1 MVKDAE
7 QLPNKIKKL
16 LEKGKI
22 DDKDWEDDNK
32 IENIIFNCI
41 NIENNIKKALEVDE
55 KLKKFDEAKNC
66 KINFSPKNEGEIQN
80 ILEPIISL
88 GKIDILAK
96 NKINKNIRV
105 NEIEPNTYF
114 DQEQNI
120 NLIEYQPIIQN
131 NIIPLV
137 EKEIIQPV
145 VHKEIQPVTRI
156 IIQPVIQN
164 EIQHVTRKKIQPVI
178 RTKSIIQSNI
188 VGINNNIVPSQK
200 VIQKK

>member
-7 QLPNKIKKL
+7 KLPNKIKKL

-66 KINFSPKNEGEIQN
+66 KINFSPKNEGELQN

-88 GKIDILAK
+88 GKIDTILAK
-96 NKINKNIRV
+96 NEINKNIIV
-105 NEIEPNTYF
+105 NEIEPNKYF

-145 VHKEIQPVTRI
+145 VHKEIQPVTRKI
-156 IIQPVIQN
+156 
-164 EIQHVTRKKIQPVI
+164 IQPVI
-178 RTKSIIQSNI
+178 RTKIQTVITDQSKVRPGIIQSNVVAI
-188 VGINNNIVPSQK
+188 NIVPPQK

>member
-1 MVKDAE
+1 M
-7 QLPNKIKKL
+7 IKTGKMIIKL
-16 LEKGKI
+16 RILYLTVSI
-22 DDKDWEDDNK
+22 
-32 IENIIFNCI
+32 
-41 NIENNIKKALEVDE
+41 L
-55 KLKKFDEAKNC
+55 

-137 EKEIIQPV
+137 EKEMF
-145 VHKEIQPVTRI
+145 HKEIQPVTRI